1 MMKQRAY
8 FWFLALIAMGFLA
21 ACGDD
26 VGHDDHDHDDHD
38 HDDHGDH
45 DDHDGH
51 DHDPNEVMT
60 TVKLT
65 FTADD
70 GTSFVASW
78 ADPENDG
85 SPVIDPINLTN
96 GVTYTVTVEI
106 MNELEDPAEDVTPEI
121 LDEKDEHQ
129 FFFYGTAVQGPSH
142 TDNTGAPI
150 SHTYADTDSQGLP
163 VGLTNTFVASNTGT
177 GTLEVLLRH
186 MPPVNGSAIK
196 VADLAGVMDASGSTE
211 LQAQLT
217 STSTSQ
223 LLSSKSLHSSE
234 VSNLN
239 E

>member
-8 FWFLALIAMGFLA
+8 FWFLALLAMGFLA

-26 VGHDDHDHDDHD
+26 VGDDHDHDDH
-38 HDDHGDH
+38 DH

-142 TDNTGAPI
+142 TDNAGAPI

-211 LQAQLT
+211 LPG
-217 STSTSQ
+217 STDIDVDFTVTV
-223 LLSSKSLHSSE
+223 E
-234 VSNLN
+234 
-239 E
+239 

>member
-1 MMKQRAY
+1 MKGIIEIFFNIISFEVPFEVTNNHASDEV
-8 FWFLALIAMGFLA
+8 I
-21 ACGDD
+21 
-26 VGHDDHDHDDHD
+26 
-38 HDDHGDH
+38 
-45 DDHDGH
+45 H

-78 ADPENDG
+78 ADPEADG
-85 SPVIDPINLTN
+85 SPVIDDITLTN
-96 GVTYTVTVEI
+96 GETYTVTVQI
-106 MNELEDPAEDVTPEI
+106 LNELEDPAEDVTLEI
-121 LDEKDEHQ
+121 NDELDEHQ

-150 SHTYADTDSQGLP
+150 SHTYADADSQGLP

-211 LQAQLT
+211 LPG
-217 STSTSQ
+217 STDIDVDFTVTV
-223 LLSSKSLHSSE
+223 E
-234 VSNLN
+234 
-239 E
+239 

>member
-1 MMKQRAY
+1 MKKTAHL
-8 FWFLALIAMGFLA
+8 FLLTLLSVAFLA

-26 VGHDDHDHDDHD
+26 VGDDHDHDGH
-38 HDDHGDH
+38 
-45 DDHDGH
+45 DHDGH

-65 FTADD
+65 FTAGD

-85 SPVIDPINLTN
+85 SPVIDDIVLTN
-96 GVTYTVTVEI
+96 GETYTVTVEVI
-106 MNELEDPAEDVTPEI
+106 NELEDPAEDITPEI

-142 TDNTGAPI
+142 TDNAGAPI
-150 SHTYADTDSQGLP
+150 SHTYGDTDTQGLP

-196 VADLAGVMDASGSTE
+196 VAGLADVMDASGSTE
-211 LQAQLT
+211 LPG
-217 STSTSQ
+217 STDIDVDFNVTV
-223 LLSSKSLHSSE
+223 E
-234 VSNLN
+234 
-239 E
+239 

>member
-1 MMKQRAY
+1 MKKTAHL
-8 FWFLALIAMGFLA
+8 FIISLLSVAFLA

-26 VGHDDHDHDDHD
+26 VGDDHDHDGH
-38 HDDHGDH
+38 
-45 DDHDGH
+45 DHDGH

-65 FTADD
+65 FTAGD

-85 SPVIDPINLTN
+85 SPVIDDIVLTN
-96 GVTYTVTVEI
+96 GETYTVTVEI

-129 FFFYGTAVQGPSH
+129 FFFYGTAVQGPS
-142 TDNTGAPI
+142 NTGNAGAPV
-150 SHTYADTDSQGLP
+150 SHTYGDTDTQGLP

-196 VADLAGVMDASGSTE
+196 VAGLADVMDASGSTE
-211 LQAQLT
+211 LPG
-217 STSTSQ
+217 STDIDVDFNVTV
-223 LLSSKSLHSSE
+223 E
-234 VSNLN
+234 
-239 E
+239 